1 MTQIK
6 IGTKNYDVDRIVA
19 IHRQGSKAKVHT
31 SMIDMTEA
39 QGCKD
44 ITNPVVIPLADGKF
58 KAVLVPYVD
67 PGAEKQNKNP
77 NVDVYILSKMVMKKA
92 DAAATYQTAQEEQP
106 ARFAPRFNE
115 RPHYDNRRSG
125 GYR

>member
-1 MTQIK
+1 MTQIH
-6 IGTKNYDVDRIVA
+6 IGSKNYDVERIVA
-19 IHRQGSKAKVHT
+19 IHRQGNKAKVNI

-39 QGCKD
+39 RGCKD
-44 ITNPVVIPLADGKF
+44 ITSPVVIPLADDKF

-67 PGAEKQNKNP
+67 PAAEKQNKNP
-77 NVDVYILSKMVMKKA
+77 NVDVYILSKMVLKKA

-106 ARFAPRFNE
+106 ARFASRFNE
-115 RPHYDNRRSG
+115 RPQYDNRRPG